1 MTRTDDPFIILGVSA
16 EASREEVQRA
26 YRRLAMFWHPDRNPS
41 PIAGNEFKR
50 IHAAYELLRDPQ
62 RLAES
67 RQAQTSGA
75 TASDTAADSGGADL
89 VLAMILTLEEAASGC
104 RKNVELIDS
113 VRCRTCAGSGR
124 VQHDHLV
131 PCPAC
136 SGCGRVS
143 RASGRTSRCDI
154 CAGRGYLR
162 ETACTD
168 CLGSGRQQALRTLAV
183 TVPPGLLDGERLRL
197 TRQAPRPPGGE
208 EAVAGD
214 LYLEIR
220 FAAHALFV
228 VQGRDLHCRVPVSV
242 FRRLAGGRVEVPTL
256 TGSVSF
262 ALPPWAQHTGEHR
275 LPGYGY
281 PGKRAGAAG
290 DLVVHLQSIDPHVGP
305 DDIELLEGL
314 EGLEGRLAAALER
327 RAPQL
332 AAWELQMRA
341 RRQEASG

>member
-1 MTRTDDPFIILGVSA
+1 MTCTDDPFIILGVS
-16 EASREEVQRA
+16 EDASREEVKRA

-41 PIAGNEFKR
+41 PVAGGEFKR
-50 IHAAYELLRDPQ
+50 VHAAYELLRDPQ
-62 RLAES
+62 RLAEW
-67 RQAQTSGA
+67 RQTRTAKA
-75 TASDTAADSGGADL
+75 TASDTAADSVCADL
-89 VLAMILTLEEAASGC
+89 VQAMILTLEEAASGC
-104 RKNVELIDS
+104 RKNVELMDS
-113 VRCRTCAGSGR
+113 VRCRSCAGSGW

-143 RASGRTSRCDI
+143 RPGGRTSRCDI

-162 ETACTD
+162 ETACMD
-168 CLGSGRQQALRTLAV
+168 CTGSGWQEALRTLAV

-220 FAAHALFV
+220 FATHALFV
-228 VQGRDLHCRVPVSV
+228 VRGPDLHCQVPVSV

-262 ALPPWAQHTGEHR
+262 ELPPWAQQPGEHR

-281 PGKRAGAAG
+281 PGKRGRAAG
-290 DLVVHLQSIDPHVGP
+290 DLVVHLQNIDPHVGP
-305 DDIELLEGL
+305 EDIELLEGL
-314 EGLEGRLAAALER
+314 EGRLAADLAR
-327 RAPQL
+327 RAPEL

-341 RRQEASG
+341 RMREAGG

>member
-1 MTRTDDPFIILGVSA
+1 MTLRDDPFTILGVKE
-16 EASREEVQRA
+16 EASREEVKRA
-26 YRRLAMFWHPDRNPS
+26 YRRMAMFWHPDRNPS
-41 PIAGNEFKR
+41 PIAGSEFKR
-50 IHAAYELLRDPQ
+50 VHAAYELLCDPQ
-62 RLAES
+62 RLAVW
-67 RQAQTSGA
+67 RQTSAAEA
-75 TASDTAADSGGADL
+75 TPGDPVAENVGADL
-89 VLAMILTLEEAASGC
+89 VQALILTLEEAASGC
-104 RKNVELIDS
+104 RRNVELIDC
-113 VRCRTCAGSGR
+113 VPCHNCAGSGR

-162 ETACTD
+162 ETACSD
-168 CLGSGRQQALRTLAV
+168 CTGSGWQQALRTLAV

-197 TRQAPRPPGGE
+197 TRQAPRPVGGE
-208 EAVAGD
+208 KAVAGD

-228 VQGRDLHCRVPVSV
+228 LQGRDLHCQVPVSV

-256 TGSVSF
+256 TGSAS
-262 ALPPWAQHTGEHR
+262 LELSPWAQQPGEHR

-281 PGKRAGAAG
+281 PGKRARAAG
-290 DLVVHLQSIDPHVGP
+290 DLVVHLASIDPHVGP
-305 DDIELLEGL
+305 EDIELLEGL
-314 EGLEGRLAAALER
+314 EDRLAADLDR
-327 RAPQL
+327 RAPEL

-341 RRQEASG
+341 RRQGASG